1 MTRAYGAYIAE
12 RGHPNRSL
20 VLIDER
26 GVVRWVHESETPLEI
41 PGANL
46 IFDALDSAGAEL
58 TFAAPRCPRSGS
70 SITSRGVGPEAIVYV
85 DLACPH
91 CAAGWPRIR
100 ELALRLCVRHFP
112 VASKR
117 PRATALHAAA
127 EAASM
132 QREAAFW
139 ELCDS
144 IYADQGHQDD
154 PHLWA
159 RARGARPR
167 SRAVRGRA
175 AIGARGAADRRR
187 LPERDQGGR
196 HGDAGRFRLRPAASR

>member
-1 MTRAYGAYIAE
+1 VPPIGQSDHVA
-12 RGHPNRSL
+12 
-20 VLIDER
+20 
-26 GVVRWVHESETPLEI
+26 
-41 PGANL
+41 
-46 IFDALDSAGAEL
+46 
-58 TFAAPRCPRSGS
+58 
-70 SITSRGVGPEAIVYV
+70 GVGPEAIVYV

-100 ELALRLCVRHFP
+100 GLALRLCVRHFP

-159 RARGARPR
+159 RAEALGLDLERFEAERRSEPVARR
-167 SRAVRGRA
+167 
-175 AIGARGAADRRR
+175 IAADFQSGIRAGVTGT
-187 LPERDQGGR
+187 PAAFASGR
-196 HGDAGRFRLRPAASR
+196 PLRGDAAGALTAIAASVTSPALENESSD

>member
-1 MTRAYGAYIAE
+1 MPPIGQSDHVA
-12 RGHPNRSL
+12 
-20 VLIDER
+20 
-26 GVVRWVHESETPLEI
+26 
-41 PGANL
+41 
-46 IFDALDSAGAEL
+46 
-58 TFAAPRCPRSGS
+58 
-70 SITSRGVGPEAIVYV
+70 GVGPEAIVYV

-100 ELALRLCVRHFP
+100 GLALRLCVRHFP

-159 RARGARPR
+159 RAEALGLDLERFEAERRSEPVAGGSPPTSRAGSGRASRGRRPLSPPAGRSAVTRPR
-167 SRAVRGRA
+167 R
-175 AIGARGAADRRR
+175 
-187 LPERDQGGR
+187 
-196 HGDAGRFRLRPAASR
+196 